1 MKMNKLCFTSNL
13 SWNKLEKEFS
23 RNCAEW
29 GVPIEP
35 VKLSEL
41 LRFRNFR
48 NDAGITGIFQI
59 TKNPRIHRNSV
70 VGNR

>member
-1 MKMNKLCFTSNL
+1 MKNLSLTSNL

-29 GVPIEP
+29 GVPLEP

-48 NDAGITGIFQI
+48 NDAGISATFQI
-59 TKNPRIHRNSV
+59 THNPRIHRNSV
-70 VGNR
+70 IGNN